1 MARTV
6 LSPSPATV
14 AQQLS
19 DLLQCFPAAA
29 IGGVQWKTLLQ
40 KYEERHSTRLDLNAL
55 GHASPLAATTTLLWE
70 VLRIVDSEDGD
81 NPVVAVE
88 DSVAL
93 ATRIQRA
100 LRIEHANAHQL
111 GMEMGTR
118 TEAVQNEKDV
128 FSAQAWEC
136 RLLAITLSGRV
147 EVEVLKGCCA
157 TFFVST
163 ARSMRTR
170 SPVDPVDPE
179 PDGDGLGRCAVNGTV
194 RRRSLEE
201 GQKAI
206 LVSQLK
212 PLLQRNWHNTFDE
225 ASFGY
230 LTEEGSSVKM
240 RKMKH
245 LLQAKFGRERMLEPA
260 LLRWRGQRLAWGGRS
275 SRQMQ
280 DALEHELE
288 LVPSKRHNDLLLRLT
303 PGPMTS
309 GPVSVAMTPVP
320 GCPNILP
327 EDEAAEA
334 SPDWSSRAST
344 GSTMSSAVHEVDE
357 LAALRAENEKLRSRN
372 IALESTIRDQDC
384 PYPVPISDW
393 PRRIGIGAH
402 GPGRKATVQC
412 EALPENL
419 FDNPFEPPPQVWHSA
434 SASPT
439 ASTVAHSGFG
449 SEVGTPMGSGCVTPV
464 QLAPAGVPA
473 GCPAQIGWGY
483 LSQWKTP

>member
-93 ATRIQRA
+93 VPKPGSAACWPSLYQVLCHV
-100 LRIEHANAHQL
+100 LREH
-111 GMEMGTR
+111 G
-118 TEAVQNEKDV
+118 AVD
-128 FSAQAWEC
+128 
-136 RLLAITLSGRV
+136 
-147 EVEVLKGCCA
+147 
-157 TFFVST
+157 
-163 ARSMRTR
+163 
-170 SPVDPVDPE
+170 
-179 PDGDGLGRCAVNGTV
+179 
-194 RRRSLEE
+194 EE

-245 LLQAKFGRERMLEPA
+245 LLQA

-309 GPVSVAMTPVP
+309 GPVSVAMTPEKMMP
-320 GCPNILP
+320 IRCPNILP

-344 GSTMSSAVHEVDE
+344 GSTMSSAVHEE

-384 PYPVPISDW
+384 PYP
-393 PRRIGIGAH
+393 
-402 GPGRKATVQC
+402 
-412 EALPENL
+412 ALPENL

-464 QLAPAGVPA
+464 QLAPVSQAITLVPM
-473 GCPAQIGWGY
+473 GWFAMGDRGMIPCG
-483 LSQWKTP
+483 LVQQARAVFEQHTAIPNWFTGQ